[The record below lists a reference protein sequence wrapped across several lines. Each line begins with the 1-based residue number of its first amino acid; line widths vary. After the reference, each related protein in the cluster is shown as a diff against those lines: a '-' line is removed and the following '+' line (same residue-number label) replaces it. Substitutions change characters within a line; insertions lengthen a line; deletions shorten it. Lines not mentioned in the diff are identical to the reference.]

1 MDEYIANYLRTLP
14 GFPTQLLDGL
24 QQARGPAVQPGNTPG
39 PANPDLYGNPSTYT
53 YTPPAPATYSNLI
66 VRERYGDTGSI
77 AAADT
82 RANIIKEQF
91 NDYMNRFAPVEDRL
105 VNEVM
110 NQGAG
115 LNLDMARTQNAITGA
130 AINVQGQAARDR
142 QRLGL
147 SGSADPNVGNNLVS
161 DLVGGLR
168 DTRMR
173 ARDRRDRLMSGT
185 ANTAVGAKRDFGG
198 LS

>member
-14 GFPTQLLDGL
+14 GFPTQLIDGL
-24 QQARGPAVQPGNTPG
+24 QQMRGPAVQPGNMPE
-39 PANPDLYGNPSTYT
+39 NQNLYGNPSTYT
-53 YTPPAPATYSNLI
+53 FNPAPPATYSNLV
-66 VRERYGDTGSI
+66 VRERHGDTGSI

-91 NDYMNRFAPVEDRL
+91 NDYLNRFAPVEDRL

-115 LNLDMARTQNAITGA
+115 LNLDLARSRDAITGA
-130 AINVQGQAARDR
+130 AMNVQGQAARDR

-147 SGSADPNVGNNLVS
+147 SGSADPNVSNNLVS

-173 ARDRRDRLMSGT
+173 ARDRQMSLMSGT

>member
-14 GFPTQLLDGL
+14 GFPTQLIDGL
-24 QQARGPAVQPGNTPG
+24 QQTRGPAVQPGNM
-39 PANPDLYGNPSTYT
+39 PASQELYGNPSTYT
-53 YTPPAPATYSNLI
+53 FNPPPPSTYSNLV

-82 RANIIKEQF
+82 RANIIKEKF
-91 NDYMNRFAPVEDRL
+91 NDYLNRFAPVEDRL

-115 LNLDMARTQNAITGA
+115 LNLDLARSRDAITGA

-147 SGSADPNVGNNLVS
+147 SGSADPNVSNNLVS

-173 ARDRRDRLMSGT
+173 ARDRQMSLMSGT